1 MKNNIFEPKIE
12 CANMSIIRSLQLK
25 KFNKILNNCKKSKL
39 YSKANLPKKI
49 NTLQEISKIPF
60 TTKEM
65 LRKSYPYDSLCVSK
79 DKVIEIHTSSGTS
92 GNPTI
97 MFLTKKDLEISNKV
111 LARTWFCN
119 GVRKEDIFMM
129 MGDYGLFTG
138 GLLNHYALIY
148 LGAMVIPIGVSSSEK
163 QIKFLKDFKVTSM
176 AGIAGHYFRIIEK
189 MKEMKIK
196 SRDLNLRIAIAAG
209 EPYSEETR
217 KYFEKEFNCKF
228 MDQYGLAE
236 INTGLA
242 GECKHKCGLHLPH
255 DYIYPEIIDPNTKEV
270 LKDGEIGELILTTL
284 DREANPLLRYRTGD
298 VTSMNHEKCK
308 CGRTN
313 PRIDRIKGRIDDVIF
328 VKGIKLYPNFL
339 ESILWEMKR
348 MIKPETWALKIE
360 KKRGLDELTLFIKP
374 SGKRKESIK
383 KKLKEKLKEKIGIR
397 FNISF
402 NANNDSVHKI
412 KRMMDERK

>member
-1 MKNNIFEPKIE
+1 MKSSILEPMIE
-12 CANMSIIRSLQLK
+12 CADKDFVRNLQLK
-25 KFNKILNNCKKSKL
+25 KFNKILNICKKSDL
-39 YSKANLPKKI
+39 YAKIKIPKKTS
-49 NTLQEISKIPF
+49 NLEEVKKIPF

-65 LRKSYPYDSLCVSK
+65 LRDSYPYGSLCVDK
-79 DKVIEIHTSSGTS
+79 NKVIEIHTSSGTT

-119 GVRKEDIFMM
+119 GIRKEDIFMM

-148 LGAMVIPIGVSSSEK
+148 FGAMMIPIGVSSSEK
-163 QIKFLKDFKVTSM
+163 QIKFLKDFKVTAM
-176 AGIAGHYFRIIEK
+176 AGIVGHYFRIIK
-189 MKEMKIK
+189 KLKDMKIK

-217 KYFEKEFNCKF
+217 KYFEKKFNCKF

-242 GECKHKCGLHLPH
+242 GECGYRCGLHIPH
-255 DYIYPEIIDPNTKEV
+255 DYVYPEIIDPDTREV
-270 LKDGEIGELILTTL
+270 LKDNEEGELVLTTL
-284 DREANPLLRYRTGD
+284 DREANPILRYRTGD
-298 VTSMNHEKCK
+298 ITSINHKKCK
-308 CGRTN
+308 CGRTT
-313 PRIDRIKGRIDDVIF
+313 PRIDRIKGRIDNIIF

-339 ESILWEMKR
+339 ESVLWEMKR
-348 MIKPETWALKIE
+348 MIKPETWALKIG
-360 KKRGLDELTLFIKP
+360 RNNGLDELTLFVEP
-374 SGKRKESIK
+374 TGRGKEKIK
-383 KKLKEKLKEKIGIR
+383 KALEEKLKEKMGVR

-402 NANNDSVHKI
+402 DIKNSSVHKT
-412 KRMMDERK
+412 KRIMDERV